1 MSEASMKLLNV
12 SGISGGVMFSWLRSN
27 KTPVQEEKTVHQV
40 ENFVNP
46 KEVLDKFTTI
56 TGIHFNQK
64 EAITASKLVN
74 FCRNRNICSF
84 EELNSLLGRDS
95 ELLEALINLLT
106 VNETYFFRESRQI
119 YFLAEKA
126 VQSKEKMRI
135 LCAPGSTGE
144 EPYSIAIAL
153 LEAGISAHR
162 IEIVSLD
169 INSDVIVSA
178 QQGGYNARS
187 LHKTP
192 QAVQHKYFHHKEEI
206 FTISSDVKRL
216 VTFHTLNIFDD
227 KLFGLGAFDAIFSR
241 NMLIYFDESTVFR
254 AVERLSRLA
263 RNKESLFFFGHAD
276 FVKTPP
282 VLREHYESGVKFYT
296 IR

>member
-1 MSEASMKLLNV
+1 MSEVSKRLLIG
-12 SGISGGVMFSWLRSN
+12 SKISEGVMFSWLRSN
-27 KTPVQEEKTVHQV
+27 KTSAHQEKTVHQV
-40 ENFVNP
+40 ENFANP

-84 EELNSLLGRDS
+84 EELNSSLGRDS

-119 YFLAEKA
+119 YFLAERA
-126 VQSKEKMRI
+126 AHSKEKIRI

-153 LEAGISAHR
+153 LEAGISETR
-162 IEIVSLD
+162 IDIVSLD

-178 QQGGYNARS
+178 QEGGYNARS

-192 QAVQHKYFHHKEEI
+192 ELIQQKYFIRKEDI
-206 FTISSDVKRL
+206 FTISNDVKRL

-227 KLFGLGAFDAIFSR
+227 KLFDLGVFDTIFSR
-241 NMLIYFDESTVFR
+241 NMLIYFDEPTVFR
-254 AVERLSRLA
+254 AVERLGRLA

-282 VLREHYESGVKFYT
+282 ALSEHYESGVKFYT

>member
-1 MSEASMKLLNV
+1 
-12 SGISGGVMFSWLRSN
+12 MFSWLRSN
-27 KTPVQEEKTVHQV
+27 KTSVLEEKAVQKV

-46 KEVLDKFTTI
+46 KEVLNKFTSI
-56 TGIHFNQK
+56 TGIHFNHK

-84 EELNSLLGRDS
+84 EELNSCLERDS
-95 ELLEALINLLT
+95 EILEAMINLLT

-126 VQSKEKMRI
+126 AQSKEKIRI

-153 LEAGISAHR
+153 LEAGISASR

-169 INSDVIVSA
+169 INSDVVISA
-178 QQGGYNARS
+178 EEGGYNSRS

-192 QAVQHKYFHHKEEI
+192 ELIQQKYFIRKEDI
-206 FTISSDVKRL
+206 FTISNDVKRL

-227 KLFGLGAFDAIFSR
+227 KLFALGAFDTIFSR
-241 NMLIYFDESTVFR
+241 NMLIYFDEPTVVR
-254 AVERLSRLA
+254 AVERLGRLA

-282 VLREHYESGVKFYT
+282 PLSEHYERGVKFYT
-296 IR
+296 VR

>member
-1 MSEASMKLLNV
+1 
-12 SGISGGVMFSWLRSN
+12 MFRWLRSD
-27 KTPVQEEKTVHQV
+27 KTSAPQEKTVQYV

-46 KEVLDKFTTI
+46 KEVLKKFTSI

-64 EAITASKLVN
+64 ESITASKLVN
-74 FCRNRNICSF
+74 FCRNHTICSY
-84 EELNSLLGRDS
+84 EELNTRLERES
-95 ELLEALINLLT
+95 ELFEALINLLT

-126 VQSKEKMRI
+126 ARNKEKMRI

-144 EPYSIAIAL
+144 EPYSIAMAL
-153 LEAGISAHR
+153 LEAGIPPSR

-169 INSDVIVSA
+169 INSDVVVSA
-178 QQGGYNARS
+178 KEGNYNTRS

-192 QAVQHKYFHHKEEI
+192 EVLQQKYFVRKDDI
-206 FTISSDVKRL
+206 FTIGNEVKRL

-227 KLFGLGAFDAIFSR
+227 KLFELGVFDAIFSR
-241 NMLIYFDESTVFR
+241 NMLIYFDEPTVIR
-254 AVERLSRLA
+254 AVERLGRLA
-263 RNKESLFFFGHAD
+263 RNQESLFFFGHAD

-282 VLREHYESGVKFYT
+282 SLHEHYQDGVKFYT